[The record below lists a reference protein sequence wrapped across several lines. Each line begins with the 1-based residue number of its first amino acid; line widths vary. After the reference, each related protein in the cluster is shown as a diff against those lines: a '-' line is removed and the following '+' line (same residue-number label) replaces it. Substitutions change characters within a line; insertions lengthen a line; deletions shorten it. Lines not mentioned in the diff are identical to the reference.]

1 MIYTYVSIE
10 INNTNSSHLPNKYI
24 WKRTHKI
31 HINSVFS
38 PFQLLLSLC
47 KSHSVSSFLFPVY
60 SASLSSLLHFSL
72 QSTPYLLPVYSPYH
86 FCLLNSLSCLLP
98 ISIESTPQI
107 WEYPV
112 LYTEL
117 ECNEQLSTIKTY
129 ILAFGFVLKKHDE
142 SNEQFSTIK
151 TVILA
156 SGFVHKFVMYTFL
169 DW

>member
-1 MIYTYVSIE
+1 MMYSYVSIE
-10 INNTNSSHLPNKYI
+10 IIIPQPLTFRTSEGTKYTSI
-24 WKRTHKI
+24 LYFHPS
-31 HINSVFS
+31 NYY
-38 PFQLLLSLC
+38 SLC
-47 KSHSVSSFLFPVY
+47 VSPILFRP
-60 SASLSSLLHFSL
+60 FSL

-129 ILAFGFVLKKHDE
+129 ILAFGFVLKKPDE